1 MSWYSPSRVSA
12 KLKPHPHKK
21 GATHALLVLVYRR
34 SRPVR
39 SRNVQRHVLPTGGQ
53 HRPARRRRSR
63 LAWRGQRRITAGG
76 RAAADA
82 EGDLDIGNTVLLHQP
97 QSGSLWLVQYRGTYW
112 QAEAPFPAH
121 AGQAARIAGKS
132 GNILILQPLEEN

>member
-1 MSWYSPSRVSA
+1 M
-12 KLKPHPHKK
+12 
-21 GATHALLVLVYRR
+21 
-34 SRPVR
+34 
-39 SRNVQRHVLPTGGQ
+39 
-53 HRPARRRRSR
+53 
-63 LAWRGQRRITAGG
+63 
-76 RAAADA
+76 RAAAYRCWWPCCFPRPASPPCTASGATAAPDA

-112 QAEAPFPAH
+112 QAEAPFPAQ

>member
-1 MSWYSPSRVSA
+1 MHYWYWFIAAAALFVLEMFS
-12 KLKPHPHKK
+12 
-21 GATHALLVLVYRR
+21 GTFYLLVAVLLSAAGIAAVYRIR
-34 SRPVR
+34 
-39 SRNVQRHVLPTGGQ
+39 RN
-53 HRPARRRRSR
+53 RR
-63 LAWRGQRRITAGG
+63 TH
-76 RAAADA
+76 AADA

-112 QAEAPFPAH
+112 QAEAPFPAQ